1 MWNPPAS
8 DWNLEYKFHWQGKG
22 SKTVLVSLTWGVIQS
37 QRANGLGQPHGF
49 LHAHFHELTAATKL
63 TNSDTRSVKLMA
75 KCSWRLVFSSFS
87 NIHKTHPTN
96 LTTCKQAFTASLWV
110 ILMKLIF
117 CLFFAQDLIPGAT
130 FIGVGFDGRGD
141 YSPDSSKM
149 DLVQRACKRK
159 QRWVINY
166 II

>member
-1 MWNPPAS
+1 MQNPPAS

-22 SKTVLVSLTWGVIQS
+22 SKTVLVYLTWGLYSHKV
-37 QRANGLGQPHGF
+37 RMVLANHMISACAFPRVNNCNKIDEWRHKECENNG
-49 LHAHFHELTAATKL
+49 
-63 TNSDTRSVKLMA
+63 

-87 NIHKTHPTN
+87 NIHETRPTN
-96 LTTCKQAFTASLWV
+96 LATCKQAFTVSLWV
-110 ILMKLIF
+110 ILTKIIF
-117 CLFFAQDLIPGAT
+117 CPFFAQDLIPGAT
-130 FIGVGFDGRGD
+130 FIGVGFDGRGE
-141 YSPDSSKM
+141 YSPDSSKI

>member
-1 MWNPPAS
+1 MQNPPAS

-22 SKTVLVSLTWGVIQS
+22 SNQFWFTLLGGYTVTKCEWSWPITW
-37 QRANGLGQPHGF
+37 F
-49 LHAHFHELTAATKL
+49 LHAHFHELTTATKL
-63 TNSDTRSVKLMA
+63 TNGDTRSVKIMA

-87 NIHKTHPTN
+87 NIHETRPTN
-96 LTTCKQAFTASLWV
+96 LATCKQAFTVSLWV
-110 ILMKLIF
+110 ILTKIIF
-117 CLFFAQDLIPGAT
+117 CPFFAQDLIPGAT

-149 DLVQRACKRK
+149 DLVQRACKRT
-159 QRWVINY
+159 QRWVIIY